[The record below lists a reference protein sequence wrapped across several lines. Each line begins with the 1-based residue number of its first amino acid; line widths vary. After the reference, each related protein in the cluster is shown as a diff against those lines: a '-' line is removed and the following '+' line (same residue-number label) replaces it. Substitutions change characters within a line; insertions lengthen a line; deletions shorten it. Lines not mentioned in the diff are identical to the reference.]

1 MLGTIEQGRLS
12 LAEIHRFPNGPM
24 RLAGSLR
31 WNIAA
36 IFEELKLGMKA
47 VSARG
52 IRAESV
58 SVDSWGVDLVWFND
72 SEPMLALPYHYRDSR
87 TDKAFPAFC
96 EKATRKSIFGETGIQ
111 FMPFNSL
118 FQIADDVARRPEVL
132 AAASSFL
139 RVLRAW
145 ERC

>member
-1 MLGTIEQGRLS
+1 MPTYHIACDLGAESGRVMLGTIEQGRLS

-96 EKATRKSIFGETGIQ
+96 EKATRK
-111 FMPFNSL
+111 
-118 FQIADDVARRPEVL
+118 
-132 AAASSFL
+132 
-139 RVLRAW
+139 
-145 ERC
+145 